1 MAIIQK
7 IATSCLA
14 GALLTSTVAMAE
26 SKENTEYKSTDNQAL
41 IIVTSDSLQTQGMA
55 MVLGNAIQAKGVA
68 VNVLLCDQAGDLAL
82 SATVSQALKPRNVT
96 PEQLMTK
103 LQSNGANVSVCALY
117 LPNSEHSAQDLRD
130 GVKVATPPEMADM
143 MNSENTRVY
152 SF

>member
-1 MAIIQK
+1 MTIIQK
-7 IATSCLA
+7 IAASCLT
-14 GALLTSTVAMAE
+14 GALLTSTVVMAE
-26 SKENTEYKSTDNQAL
+26 TKENRSTDDQAL

-82 SATVSQALKPRNVT
+82 SSTVNQTLKPRNVT

-103 LQSNGANVSVCALY
+103 LQSKGANVSVCALY
-117 LPNSEHSAQDLRD
+117 LPNSDHDTQDLRD
-130 GVKVATPPEMADM
+130 GIKVATPPEMADM
-143 MNSENTRVY
+143 MISEKTRVY